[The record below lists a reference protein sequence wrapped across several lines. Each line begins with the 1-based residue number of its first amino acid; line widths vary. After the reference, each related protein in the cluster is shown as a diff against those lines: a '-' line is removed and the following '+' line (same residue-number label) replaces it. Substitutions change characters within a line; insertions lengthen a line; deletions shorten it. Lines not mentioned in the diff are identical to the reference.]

1 MGKLIGKSDGHEDKI
16 VYDSPLLPKFRS
28 DYCEQARSK
37 MQNYAY
43 TVNSWQVAKPHLY
56 NSEELMSG
64 NLTSWSQPSMA
75 QVEVCFRSQG
85 RFWKECPR
93 SPARRRRIGMVVFL
107 QQCLQQQPC
116 GLGLPT

>member
-1 MGKLIGKSDGHEDKI
+1 MEKDPGSGGCLHVQPMTEPFPTDMPETIASLLEELIGKSDGHEDKI
-16 VYDSPLLPKFRS
+16 VYDSPLFPKFRS

-64 NLTSWSQPSMA
+64 KYDIMESAVNGP
-75 QVEVCFRSQG
+75 G
-85 RFWKECPR
+85 
-93 SPARRRRIGMVVFL
+93 G
-107 QQCLQQQPC
+107 
-116 GLGLPT
+116 